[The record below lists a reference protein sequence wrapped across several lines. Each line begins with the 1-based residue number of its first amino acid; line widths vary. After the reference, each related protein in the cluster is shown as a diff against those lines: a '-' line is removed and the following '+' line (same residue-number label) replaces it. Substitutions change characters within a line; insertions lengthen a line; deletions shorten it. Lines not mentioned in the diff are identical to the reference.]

1 MGNLWNTNIVPIGA
15 SHLQA
20 TRAGPAHTIRLPVA
34 YNVAEGMTSPPMA
47 STDTL
52 VPFHDIWFRE
62 VIP

>member
-1 MGNLWNTNIVPIGA
+1 MGNMWNTNIVPIGA

-20 TRAGPAHTIRLPVA
+20 TRPGGNHVTRLPVA
-34 YNVAEGMTSPPMA
+34 YNVAERMTAPPMT

-52 VPFHDIWFRE
+52 VPFHDIRFRE